1 MKEVAKAGI
10 AKFILVG
17 TKADLDLI
25 RGREYMNNQNVSY
38 WELVM
43 GLFGCNND

>member
-10 AKFILVG
+10 AKFTFVG

-25 RGREYMNNQNVSY
+25 RGREYMKNQNVSY
-38 WELVM
+38 WELVDGAFWM
-43 GLFGCNND
+43 